1 MSGHITVVLVVLVC
15 KCYQEFRR
23 LVTHVSSPSASLA
36 AALAQSTEPW
46 PNLRNLTLPL
56 SEQVV
61 EDQFSDQKLPGPH
74 LAGDTSLQTDPLML
88 VSVTQTQQ
96 NLEPLVVV
104 RQTFEAVLG
113 QKVFQS
119 RNLVL

>member
-1 MSGHITVVLVVLVC
+1 MKHL
-15 KCYQEFRR
+15 
-23 LVTHVSSPSASLA
+23 
-36 AALAQSTEPW
+36 
-46 PNLRNLTLPL
+46 PNLRNLTVPL

-61 EDQFSDQKLPGPH
+61 KDQFSDQKLPGPH